1 MRKTILKL
9 AFLSSII
16 CYFDVFDICE
26 FLFFNVIKDQH
37 WNGSC
42 DEMVTTTFKKWEK
55 QHMMISQ
62 VVGIQMM
69 IIIIRKDNH
78 HIIYNMFGEWLILW
92 YIKNM
97 IWFENEKE

>member
-9 AFLSSII
+9 AFLLSII

-26 FLFFNVIKDQH
+26 FLFFNVIKRDQH

-42 DEMVTTTFKKWEK
+42 EMVTTTFKKWEK

-69 IIIIRKDNH
+69 MMIIIRKDNH
-78 HIIYNMFGEWLILW
+78 HIILICLG
-92 YIKNM
+92 ND
-97 IWFENEKE
+97 